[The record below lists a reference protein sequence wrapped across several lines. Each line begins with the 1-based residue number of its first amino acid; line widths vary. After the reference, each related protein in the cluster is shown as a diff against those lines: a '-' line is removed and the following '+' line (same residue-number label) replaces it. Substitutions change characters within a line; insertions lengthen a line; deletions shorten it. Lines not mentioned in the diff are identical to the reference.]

1 MEQLSCAAGALT
13 IKEALMKQIYY
24 IEIIK
29 SELKGDS
36 FCMTN
41 ISALTHGFYC
51 SQKKAKQE
59 VDYLGD
65 LFVKNMKND
74 AEKEIQDIEKT
85 EVSYSIIYKANGKI
99 YEEEFIYLPT
109 RLDEEED

>member
-1 MEQLSCAAGALT
+1 
-13 IKEALMKQIYY
+13 MKQIYY
-24 IEIIK
+24 IEMIK
-29 SELKGDS
+29 REQRGVLFYITD
-36 FCMTN
+36 
-41 ISALTHGFYC
+41 ISVLTTGFYC

-74 AEKEIQDIEKT
+74 AAKEIQNIEKT
-85 EVSYSIIYKANGKI
+85 EVSYCITYKANGKT
-99 YEEEFIYLPT
+99 YEEEFIYLPA